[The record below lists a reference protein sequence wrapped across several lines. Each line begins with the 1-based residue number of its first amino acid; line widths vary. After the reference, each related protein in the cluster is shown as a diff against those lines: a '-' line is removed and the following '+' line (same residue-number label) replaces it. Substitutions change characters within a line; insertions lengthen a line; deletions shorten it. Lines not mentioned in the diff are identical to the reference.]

1 MAKKIAIKRITEAFR
16 NQRDAK
22 VASYMRR
29 IACSSNSFK
38 YQRTT
43 REMFCLKILDKHKN
57 ITKLLNIFRCGI
69 DSDIYMV
76 FEHMEADLHA
86 GWTFKVTN
94 GNLFYITRKLKCV
107 GQTS

>member
-1 MAKKIAIKRITEAFR
+1 MERFGNQQIRAMAKKIAITRITEAFR

-22 VASYMRR
+22 
-29 IACSSNSFK
+29 
-38 YQRTT
+38 RTT

-107 GQTS
+107 GQTC

>member
-1 MAKKIAIKRITEAFR
+1 
-16 NQRDAK
+16 
-22 VASYMRR
+22 MRR

-57 ITKLLNIFRCGI
+57 ITKYDIHSTVLSLTCNKFSRLLNIFRCGI